1 MTIPWLEILGY
12 AASVITAVSLMMA
25 SHVRLRLLNL
35 VGSSVFAAYGFLIH
49 AYPVG
54 ALNVFIAV
62 VDLYFLLRIARVRTV
77 FTLLPMPARDTYF
90 ERFLAFHEADIGRFF
105 PGFSATET
113 AKAANPA
120 EGAMVLYLLRNMVT
134 AGVFVAHR
142 DATDPATLHVDLDYV
157 TKEFRDY
164 RTGRF
169 LFEEQAVF
177 FREQGVA
184 RIAAEAR
191 TDSHATYLKSI
202 GFESNGPDESGSQSF
217 SLTLKEHRPPSQG

>member
-54 ALNVFIAV
+54 ALNVFIAA
-62 VDLYFLLRIARVRTV
+62 VDLYFLLRITRVRTV
-77 FTLLPMPARDTYF
+77 FTLLPMPTHDAYF
-90 ERFLAFHEADIGRFF
+90 ERFLGFHEADIAQFF
-105 PGFSATET
+105 PGFSA
-113 AKAANPA
+113 AVAAWSPGPA
-120 EGAMVLYLLRNMVT
+120 EGGMLLYLLRDMVT

-142 DATDPATLHVDLDYV
+142 DDADPATLHVDLDYV

-169 LFEEQAVF
+169 LFEEQAGF
-177 FREQGVA
+177 FRAQGVA
-184 RIAAEAR
+184 RIVAEAH
-191 TDSHATYLKSI
+191 TDSHARYLKSI
-202 GFESNGPDESGSQSF
+202 GFESEGRDAEGALSF
-217 SLTLKEHRPPSQG
+217 SLTLTENRQPSQG

>member
-12 AASVITAVSLMMA
+12 AASLITAVSLMMA

-35 VGSSVFAAYGFLIH
+35 LGSSVFAVYGFLIH

-62 VDLYFLLRIARVRTV
+62 VDLYFLLRIVRVRTV
-77 FTLLPMPARDTYF
+77 FTLLPMPALDTYF
-90 ERFLAFHEADIGRFF
+90 ERFLAFHEADIARFF
-105 PGFSATET
+105 PGFTATGAART
-113 AKAANPA
+113 ASPDD
-120 EGAMVLYLLRNMVT
+120 GGMVLYLLRNMVT
-134 AGVFVAHR
+134 AGVFIAHR
-142 DATDPATLHVDLDYV
+142 DAADPTTLHVDLDYV

-169 LFEEQAVF
+169 LFEEQAGF

-184 RIAAEAR
+184 RIVAEAH
-191 TDSHATYLKSI
+191 TDSHAKYLKSV
-202 GFESNGPDESGSQSF
+202 GFEEEGRNGTGTRIF
-217 SLTLKEHRPPSQG
+217 SLSIRKGLRSSSD

>member
-12 AASVITAVSLMMA
+12 AASLITAFSLMMA

-35 VGSSVFAAYGFLIH
+35 VGSSVFAVYGFLIH

-62 VDLYFLLRIARVRTV
+62 VDLYFLLRIAGVRTV
-77 FTLLPMPARDTYF
+77 FTLLPMPALDTYF
-90 ERFLAFHEADIGRFF
+90 ERFLVFHESDIARFF
-105 PGFSATET
+105 PGFSAAAA
-113 AKAANPA
+113 AKLASPVD
-120 EGAMVLYLLRNMVT
+120 GGMVLYLLRNMVT

-142 DATDPATLHVDLDYV
+142 DAAHPATLHVDLDYV

-169 LFEEQAVF
+169 LFVEQAGF
-177 FREQGVA
+177 FKEQGVA
-184 RIAAEAR
+184 RIVAEAH
-191 TDSHATYLKSI
+191 TDSHAKYLKSV
-202 GFESNGPDESGSQSF
+202 GFEDEGRGGVGARVF
-217 SLTLKEHRPPSQG
+217 SLSIREGLRSSSD